1 MAKIDTSKIDG
12 YQNMTAEEKLAALE
26 GFEYEDNS
34 AELEKHKNLLSKAN
48 SDVASYKKK
57 YNALLDDDKKKQEE
71 DKEERESML
80 KELEELRREKKVSD
94 YKSKLISQS
103 FDESLAEKAASALV
117 DGDMDTYF
125 ACHKEHNTAFEKKLK
140 ADILKDTST
149 LDEGGASEGMTLEKF
164 KKLSSAE
171 RLKFSTENPEEYKK
185 LYGGN

>member
-1 MAKIDTSKIDG
+1 MAKIDTTKIDG
-12 YQNMTAEEKLAALE
+12 YENMSAEEKLAALE
-26 GFEYEDNS
+26 GYEYEDNAS
-34 AELEKHKNLLSKAN
+34 ELEKQKNLLSKAN

-71 DKEERESML
+71 EKEERESML

-94 YKSKLISQS
+94 YKSNLLSQG

-125 ACHKEHNTAFEKKLK
+125 ACHKEHNTAFKKKLE
-140 ADILKDTST
+140 ADILKDAPS
-149 LDEGGASEGMTLEKF
+149 LDEGGAGEGMTLEKF
-164 KKLSSAE
+164 KKLSPAE